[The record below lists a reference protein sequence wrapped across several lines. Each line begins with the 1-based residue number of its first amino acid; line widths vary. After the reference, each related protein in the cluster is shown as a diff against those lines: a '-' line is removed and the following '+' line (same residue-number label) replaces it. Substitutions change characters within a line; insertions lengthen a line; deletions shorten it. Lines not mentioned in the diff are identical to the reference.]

1 TKKRPLEENV
11 DTEET
16 SPKKLKSSNKK
27 KSNGDENK
35 KLATIKPV
43 VDDKMATNKLQTK
56 CRPGQL
62 VELINGLSKEQKE
75 AVREIGFG
83 GLLQLKVTKLP
94 HGILPWILKAFDY
107 TCNMFK
113 LKKTE
118 FIITKDDV
126 HDIFLL
132 PRGGN
137 QVVLTQTGN
146 TVSVTD
152 SRLKKE
158 WRLRFD
164 VQNSSDPITVKR
176 VFETLRGSNDSG
188 DEFTKL
194 FVLFSVS
201 VFLAPTSNKT
211 IDLKLVRAVAN
222 VENIRAYDWCDYIF
236 REMVNSVKVFKQGGK
251 SIVIGCI
258 LVVMLAYFHRFN
270 FKGDVMGHTLPLIS
284 HWDDEKL
291 SKRVQDEKKTG
302 SLGNAPLSKI
312 DYPISLQQQDKP
324 EAVRGT
330 QNSDKGLDEVLEEE
344 VDEECESKEGY
355 LMVKLPKGVESDKQ
369 IKARS
374 IDGAHE
380 IYLRMKR
387 DNELFFSRYV
397 NNMNKLGKMKPTK
410 RNDEPSTSVH
420 DEATEDSAAE
430 EVVVNNEENPSAK
443 QAPAPAPA
451 PSLSQTQ
458 LALRDPNYHT
468 FIEGLVARSYEKE
481 KAKRGLPTF
490 DIWTDML
497 KIQYKELNKKYGGC
511 FDKDLFSDDDLECA
525 DEENDEEVDV
535 TNLNSDDGG
544 EAEKRND
551 VEECFDDFVTNIV
564 LGVTSNIEHM
574 YEDTNVVNQKDDV
587 ESNVDLGV
595 MGATEYVPDEGNQ
608 NRDFDDGKLDDSNI
622 SAHRCISKYLLHS
635 NVIPAS
641 AGMVPYHLGCT
652 LDCGLP
658 NEDLQIVS
666 DFMLKNEL
674 LYAPVMQLRK
684 EVMDYCFLND
694 YWCDKT
700 EIVCNF
706 GVFHNT
712 TKKDIESLLPNT
724 MIEAIVIESWAIML
738 NKMQMAGSGSRRP
751 RRIFFGI
758 AHSVFVPLL
767 YEQHYFCVCIDF
779 VREKLFYLDN
789 RCYDDFNETM
799 FAYMTDVVANT
810 YAEYLVSKGTKN
822 AVKVKEFMMI
832 NVPFDWQTREQDLDC
847 GVFMMFHMMFF
858 DGDIFYCELYNV
870 QKRDLYRGEVAVT
883 LILSDFNGNRSEVLE
898 RVTRHNEMKGKLL
911 PKLLSK
917 RERIKKKK
925 TKGRAGVKNVQTPDS
940 KIKDM
945 VEDGSASVVGSS
957 RPGKSDGLGCT
968 FNCGMGDDK
977 VLLVSKFMRA
987 NQTLFAKM
995 LSTRKEV
1002 LDYCL
1007 LDDHNLSLDEVVA
1020 VFGDGRSLIRGDILS
1035 LRPTVPVNTAVI
1047 ECWALILNHIEH
1059 TEKSETSLM
1068 FIGIGHMASH
1078 MSDYLEGKGDER
1090 AVDLIAFPVVHIK
1103 FNWQT
1108 YEENNIESG
1117 NFLMMHM
1124 IRYEG
1129 DIFEA
1134 DLKSKVYRR
1143 YYWAEMAA
1151 ALLLAD
1157 INEER
1162 ANLIDRVKKFSL
1174 TKDEI
1179 WKEVKPKRGKTGTVK
1194 EKKGAAEEE
1203 VDKVDSFTKE
1213 KEDTIEI
1220 TRINTEIPV
1229 LHNPPRQYHTI
1240 QGDIEDGQP
1249 KRVFKRYKRAA
1260 HSRGRGQSRGRGRG
1274 RNYSQ

>member
-1 TKKRPLEENV
+1 LLSNMKLTIKNPKMPLKKGDAAEETLVVMQKKLISKQNKPKTKKRPLEENV

-27 KSNGDENK
+27 K
-35 KLATIKPV
+35 
-43 VDDKMATNKLQTK
+43 
-56 CRPGQL
+56 RQL

-137 QVVLTQTGN
+137 QVVLAQTGN

-158 WRLRFD
+158 WRLWFD
-164 VQNSSDPITVKR
+164 LQNNSDPITVKR

-188 DEFTKL
+188 DEFKKL
-194 FVLFSVS
+194 FVLFCVS

-251 SIVIGCI
+251 SIVSGCI

-270 FKGDVMGHTLPLIS
+270 FKGDVIGHTLPLIN

-344 VDEECESKEGY
+344 VDEECEIE
-355 LMVKLPKGVESDKQ
+355 
-369 IKARS
+369 RR
-374 IDGAHE
+374 GAHE

-443 QAPAPAPA
+443 QAPT

-458 LALRDPNYHT
+458 PALRDPDYHT
-468 FIEGLVARSYEKE
+468 FIDGLVARLYEKE

-490 DIWTDML
+490 HIWTDML

-511 FDKDLFSDDDLECA
+511 FDRDLLSDDDLECA

-535 TNLNSDDGG
+535 TNLNSDNGG
-544 EAEKRND
+544 EAEKWND
-551 VEECFDDFVTNIV
+551 EEECFDDFVTNIV

-574 YEDTNVVNQKDDV
+574 FEDTNVVNQKDDI
-587 ESNVDLGV
+587 ESN
-595 MGATEYVPDEGNQ
+595 VPDEGNQ
-608 NRDFDDGKLDDSNI
+608 NRDFEDGKPDDGNI
-622 SAHRCISKYLLHS
+622 SAQRCISKYLLHS
-635 NVIPAS
+635 NVVPAS

-658 NEDLQIVS
+658 NEDLVIVS
-666 DFMLKNEL
+666 EFMLKNEL

-706 GVFHNT
+706 GIFHNT

-738 NKMQMAGSGSRRP
+738 NKMQMAGSGSTRP

-758 AHSVFVPLL
+758 AHSIVVEKMIDIDNDDEDNGDLKKYKAEVFSTWDMWSGFYDEPLNLNAEMVFIPLL
-767 YEQHYFCVCIDF
+767 YEEHFFCVCIDF
-779 VREKLFYLDN
+779 VRERLFYLDN
-789 RCYDDFNETM
+789 RCYDDFDETT
-799 FAYMTDVVANT
+799 FAIMTDVVANT
-810 YAEYLVSKGTKN
+810 YAEYLVSKGTEN
-822 AVKVKEFMMI
+822 AVKVRKFMMI
-832 NVPFDWQTREQDLDC
+832 NVPFDWQTREHNLDC
-847 GVFMMFHMMFF
+847 GVFMMFHMM
-858 DGDIFYCELYNV
+858 
-870 QKRDLYRGEVAVT
+870 
-883 LILSDFNGNRSEVLE
+883 SEVLE
-898 RVTRHNEMKGKLL
+898 RVTRHNEMKVKLL

-917 RERIKKKK
+917 RERINKKK
-925 TKGRAGVKNVQTPDS
+925 TKGRAGKKNVQTPDS

-945 VEDGSASVVGSS
+945 VEDGPASVVGSS
-957 RPGKSDGLGCT
+957 RRGKSDGLGCT
-968 FNCGMGDDK
+968 FNCGMADDK

-987 NQTLFAKM
+987 NQALFAKM

-1020 VFGDGRSLIRGDILS
+1020 VYGDGRSLTRGDILS

-1068 FIGIGHMASH
+1068 FFGIGHMASH

-1090 AVDLIAFPVVHIK
+1090 AIDLIAFPVVHIK

-1162 ANLIDRVKKFSL
+1162 ANLIDRVKTFSL

-1179 WKEVKPKRGKTGTVK
+1179 WKEVKPKRGKTGLVK

-1220 TRINTEIPV
+1220 TRINTEIPI

-1249 KRVFKRYKRAA
+1249 KRFFKRYKRHA
-1260 HSRGRGQSRGRGRG
+1260 HSGGRGQSRGRGR
-1274 RNYSQ
+1274 NYSQ

>member
-1 TKKRPLEENV
+1 MPLEKGDAAEETLVVMQKKLISKQNKPKTKKRPLEENV

-35 KLATIKPV
+35 KMATLKPV
-43 VDDKMATNKLQTK
+43 VDDKMATNTLQTK

-62 VELINGLSKEQKE
+62 VELINGPSKEQKE
-75 AVREIGFG
+75 VVREIVFG
-83 GLLQLKVTKLP
+83 GLLQLK
-94 HGILPWILKAFDY
+94 
-107 TCNMFK
+107 M
-113 LKKTE
+113 KKTE

-137 QVVLTQTGN
+137 MAVLAQTGN

-158 WRLRFD
+158 WRLRFV
-164 VQNSSDPITVKR
+164 VQNSSDPITVKG

-188 DEFTKL
+188 DEFKKL

-201 VFLAPTSNKT
+201 VLLAATSNKT

-222 VENIRAYDWCDYIF
+222 VESIRAYDWCAYIF
-236 REMVNSVKVFKQGGK
+236 REMVNSIKVFKQGGK
-251 SIVIGCI
+251 SIVSG
-258 LVVMLAYFHRFN
+258 Y
-270 FKGDVMGHTLPLIS
+270 
-284 HWDDEKL
+284 
-291 SKRVQDEKKTG
+291 
-302 SLGNAPLSKI
+302 
-312 DYPISLQQQDKP
+312 KP

-330 QNSDKGLDEVLEEE
+330 QNSDKGLDEELEEE

-658 NEDLQIVS
+658 NEDLPMVS

-674 LYAPVMQLRK
+674 FFAPVMQLRK

-694 YWCDKT
+694 HRTDKT
-700 EIVCNF
+700 KWQYKTAKDF
-706 GVFHNT
+706 LRHFT
-712 TKKDIESLLPNT
+712 LKKMIDIDHDDEDN
-724 MIEAIVIESWAIML
+724 EH
-738 NKMQMAGSGSRRP
+738 
-751 RRIFFGI
+751 F
-758 AHSVFVPLL
+758 
-767 YEQHYFCVCIDF
+767 FCVCIDF

-789 RCYDDFNETM
+789 RCYDDFNETA

-810 YAEYLVSKGTKN
+810 YAEYLVSKGTEN

-832 NVPFDWQTREQDLDC
+832 NVPFDWQTQEHDLDC

-858 DGDIFYCELYNV
+858 YGDIFDCELYNV
-870 QKRDLYRGEVAVT
+870 QKRDLYRGEIAAT

-898 RVTRHNEMKGKLL
+898 RVTRHNEMKGN
-911 PKLLSK
+911 LLSK
-917 RERIKKKK
+917 RERINKKK
-925 TKGRAGVKNVQTPDS
+925 TKGRAGKKNVQTPDS

-945 VEDGSASVVGSS
+945 VEDGPASVVGSS
-957 RPGKSDGLGCT
+957 RRGKSDGLGCT
-968 FNCGMGDDK
+968 FNCGMADDK

-987 NQTLFAKM
+987 NQALFAKM

-1020 VFGDGRSLIRGDILS
+1020 YFGDGRSLTRGDILS
-1035 LRPTVPVNTAVI
+1035 LRPTVYVNTVVI

-1068 FIGIGHMASH
+1068 FFGIGHMDVIHS
-1078 MSDYLEGKGDER
+1078 LIEQEGKGDENKDQNIQKLFDTWDEFVLKNTVPCNWK
-1090 AVDLIAFPVVHIK
+1090 ADLIFVPMVWEDHYFCVCINFTREMVEVLDNTKYDQWEETIIYKAADLLEWFTDTSELVMKLSLTVLELVAFPVVQIK

-1151 ALLLAD
+1151 AMLLAT

-1162 ANLIDRVKKFSL
+1162 ANLIDKVKEFNL

-1194 EKKGAAEEE
+1194 EKKGVAEEE

-1213 KEDTIEI
+1213 KEDTIEM
-1220 TRINTEIPV
+1220 TRINTEIPI

-1240 QGDIEDGQP
+1240 QGDIDDGQP
-1249 KRVFKRYKRAA
+1249 KRVFKRYKRPA

>member
-1 TKKRPLEENV
+1 MRMCGVSDHRSVGEQKKEKVEHVVWRER
-11 DTEET
+11 
-16 SPKKLKSSNKK
+16 KKKMNGGERGKKNKK
-27 KSNGDENK
+27 
-35 KLATIKPV
+35 A
-43 VDDKMATNKLQTK
+43 
-56 CRPGQL
+56 
-62 VELINGLSKEQKE
+62 
-75 AVREIGFG
+75 
-83 GLLQLKVTKLP
+83 
-94 HGILPWILKAFDY
+94 
-107 TCNMFK
+107 
-113 LKKTE
+113 
-118 FIITKDDV
+118 
-126 HDIFLL
+126 
-132 PRGGN
+132 
-137 QVVLTQTGN
+137 
-146 TVSVTD
+146 
-152 SRLKKE
+152 SR
-158 WRLRFD
+158 
-164 VQNSSDPITVKR
+164 
-176 VFETLRGSNDSG
+176 
-188 DEFTKL
+188 
-194 FVLFSVS
+194 
-201 VFLAPTSNKT
+201 
-211 IDLKLVRAVAN
+211 
-222 VENIRAYDWCDYIF
+222 
-236 REMVNSVKVFKQGGK
+236 
-251 SIVIGCI
+251 
-258 LVVMLAYFHRFN
+258 
-270 FKGDVMGHTLPLIS
+270 
-284 HWDDEKL
+284 
-291 SKRVQDEKKTG
+291 
-302 SLGNAPLSKI
+302 
-312 DYPISLQQQDKP
+312 
-324 EAVRGT
+324 
-330 QNSDKGLDEVLEEE
+330 
-344 VDEECESKEGY
+344 
-355 LMVKLPKGVESDKQ
+355 
-369 IKARS
+369 
-374 IDGAHE
+374 
-380 IYLRMKR
+380 
-387 DNELFFSRYV
+387 
-397 NNMNKLGKMKPTK
+397 
-410 RNDEPSTSVH
+410 
-420 DEATEDSAAE
+420 
-430 EVVVNNEENPSAK
+430 
-443 QAPAPAPA
+443 
-451 PSLSQTQ
+451 
-458 LALRDPNYHT
+458 
-468 FIEGLVARSYEKE
+468 ARSYEKE

-511 FDKDLFSDDDLECA
+511 FDRDLLSDDDLECA

-551 VEECFDDFVTNIV
+551 EEECFDDFVTNIV
-564 LGVTSNIEHM
+564 LGVTSNIQHM
-574 YEDTNVVNQKDDV
+574 FEDTNVVNQKDDI
-587 ESNVDLGV
+587 ESN
-595 MGATEYVPDEGNQ
+595 VPDEGNQ
-608 NRDFDDGKLDDSNI
+608 NRDFDDGKPDDSNI
-622 SAHRCISKYLLHS
+622 SAQRCIIKYLLHS

-658 NEDLQIVS
+658 NEDLPIVS
-666 DFMLKNEL
+666 EFMLKNEL

-684 EVMDYCFLND
+684 EIVVEKMIDTDHDDEDNGELKKYKAEVFSTWDMWSGFYDEPLNLNA
-694 YWCDKT
+694 
-700 EIVCNF
+700 EM
-706 GVFHNT
+706 VF
-712 TKKDIESLLPNT
+712 I
-724 MIEAIVIESWAIML
+724 
-738 NKMQMAGSGSRRP
+738 
-751 RRIFFGI
+751 
-758 AHSVFVPLL
+758 PLL
-767 YEQHYFCVCIDF
+767 YEEHFFCVCIDF
-779 VREKLFYLDN
+779 VRERLFYLDN
-789 RCYDDFNETM
+789 RCYDDFDETT
-799 FAYMTDVVANT
+799 FAIMTDVVANT
-810 YAEYLVSKGTKN
+810 YAEYLVSKGTEN
-822 AVKVKEFMMI
+822 AVKVRKFMMI
-832 NVPFDWQTREQDLDC
+832 NVPFDWQTREHNLDC

-858 DGDIFYCELYNV
+858 DGDIFDCELYNV
-870 QKRDLYRGEVAVT
+870 EKRDLYRGEIAAT

-898 RVTRHNEMKGKLL
+898 RVTRHNEMKVKLL

-917 RERIKKKK
+917 RERINKKK
-925 TKGRAGVKNVQTPDS
+925 TKGRAGKKNVQTPDS

-945 VEDGSASVVGSS
+945 VEDGPASVVGRS
-957 RPGKSDGLGCT
+957 RRGKSYGLGCT
-968 FNCGMGDDK
+968 FNCGMADDK

-987 NQTLFAKM
+987 NQALFAKM

-1007 LDDHNLSLDEVVA
+1007 LDDHNLSLEYD
-1020 VFGDGRSLIRGDILS
+1020 FSTSLIGTQQIIRGCCRLWRWSITYQRGYLS

-1249 KRVFKRYKRAA
+1249 KRVFKRYKRPA

>member
-1 TKKRPLEENV
+1 MPLKKGDAVEETFVVMQKKLISKQNKPKTKKRPLEENV

-35 KLATIKPV
+35 KLTTIKPV

-75 AVREIGFG
+75 AGREIGFG
-83 GLLQLKVTKLP
+83 GLLQLKV
-94 HGILPWILKAFDY
+94 
-107 TCNMFK
+107 
-113 LKKTE
+113 
-118 FIITKDDV
+118 
-126 HDIFLL
+126 
-132 PRGGN
+132 
-137 QVVLTQTGN
+137 VLAQTGN

-152 SRLKKE
+152 NRLKKE

-164 VQNSSDPITVKR
+164 LQNNSDPITVKR

-188 DEFTKL
+188 DEFKKP

-211 IDLKLVRAVAN
+211 IDLKLVRVVAN

-251 SIVIGCI
+251 SIVSGCI

-302 SLGNAPLSKI
+302 SLGNAPLLKI
-312 DYPISLQQQDKP
+312 DYPINLQQQDKP

-330 QNSDKGLDEVLEEE
+330 QNSDKGLDEVLEEEVDEE

-374 IDGAHE
+374 IDGVHE

-443 QAPAPAPA
+443 QAPAP
-451 PSLSQTQ
+451 SLSQTQ
-458 LALRDPNYHT
+458 PALRDPDYHT
-468 FIEGLVARSYEKE
+468 FIDGLVARSYEKE

-511 FDKDLFSDDDLECA
+511 FDRDLLSDDDLECA

-551 VEECFDDFVTNIV
+551 EEECFDDFVTNIV
-564 LGVTSNIEHM
+564 LGVTSSIEHM
-574 YEDTNVVNQKDDV
+574 FEDTNVVNQKDDI
-587 ESNVDLGV
+587 ESN
-595 MGATEYVPDEGNQ
+595 VPDEGNQ
-608 NRDFDDGKLDDSNI
+608 NRDFDDGKPDDGNI
-622 SAHRCISKYLLHS
+622 SAQRCISKYLLYY
-635 NVIPAS
+635 VVPAS

-738 NKMQMAGSGSRRP
+738 NKMQMAGSGSTRP

-758 AHSVFVPLL
+758 AHSIVVEKMIDIDHDDEDNGESKKYKAEVFSTWDMWSGFYDEPLNLNAEMVFIPLL
-767 YEQHYFCVCIDF
+767 YEEHFFCVCIDF
-779 VREKLFYLDN
+779 VRERLFYLDN
-789 RCYDDFNETM
+789 RCYDDFDETT
-799 FAYMTDVVANT
+799 FAIMTDVVANT
-810 YAEYLVSKGTKN
+810 YAEYLVSKGTEN
-822 AVKVKEFMMI
+822 AVK
-832 NVPFDWQTREQDLDC
+832 
-847 GVFMMFHMMFF
+847 
-858 DGDIFYCELYNV
+858 
-870 QKRDLYRGEVAVT
+870 KRDLYRGEVAAS
-883 LILSDFNGNRSEVLE
+883 LILSDFNGNRSEVSE

-925 TKGRAGVKNVQTPDS
+925 TKGRAGVKNVPTPDS

-945 VEDGSASVVGSS
+945 VEDGSASVLGNS
-957 RPGKSDGLGCT
+957 RRGKSDGLGCT
-968 FNCGMGDDK
+968 LNCGMTDDK
-977 VLLVSKFMRA
+977 VLLVSKFTRA

-1007 LDDHNLSLDEVVA
+1007 LDDQNLSLDEVVA
-1020 VFGDGRSLIRGDILS
+1020 VFGDGRSLTRGDILS
-1035 LRPTVPVNTAVI
+1035 LRPTVPVHTADVIHSLIEQEGKGDENKDQNIQKLFDTWDEFVSKNTVPCNWKAD
-1047 ECWALILNHIEH
+1047 LI
-1059 TEKSETSLM
+1059 
-1068 FIGIGHMASH
+1068 FVPMASH

-1090 AVDLIAFPVVHIK
+1090 AVEVVGFPVVHIK

-1108 YEENNIESG
+1108 YEENNVESG

-1134 DLKSKVYRR
+1134 DLKSKVCRR

-1162 ANLIDRVKKFSL
+1162 ANLIDRVKEFSV

-1179 WKEVKPKRGKTGTVK
+1179 WKEVKSKRGKTGTVK
-1194 EKKGAAEEE
+1194 EKKGVAEEE

-1213 KEDTIEI
+1213 KEDTIEM

-1229 LHNPPRQYHTI
+1229 LHNPLENITQYKGILTMDNQKESLNATRGLHTV
-1240 QGDIEDGQP
+1240 GV
-1249 KRVFKRYKRAA
+1249 KVRVKVVVEE
-1260 HSRGRGQSRGRGRG
+1260 
-1274 RNYSQ
+1274 NNSQ

>member
-1 TKKRPLEENV
+1 LLGNMKLTIKNPKMPLKKGDAAEETLVVMQKKLISKQNEPKKKKRPLEENV

-35 KLATIKPV
+35 KMETLKPV

-94 HGILPWILKAFDY
+94 HGILPWILKAFNY
-107 TCNMFK
+107 TCNMVK
-113 LKKTE
+113 LKKT
-118 FIITKDDV
+118 D
-126 HDIFLL
+126 
-132 PRGGN
+132 
-137 QVVLTQTGN
+137 
-146 TVSVTD
+146 
-152 SRLKKE
+152 RLKKE
-158 WRLRFD
+158 WRLRFG

-176 VFETLRGSNDSG
+176 VFETLRGSNDSR
-188 DEFTKL
+188 DEFKKL

-222 VENIRAYDWCDYIF
+222 VENFWAYDWCAYIL

-251 SIVIGCI
+251 SIVSG
-258 LVVMLAYFHRFN
+258 Y
-270 FKGDVMGHTLPLIS
+270 
-284 HWDDEKL
+284 
-291 SKRVQDEKKTG
+291 
-302 SLGNAPLSKI
+302 
-312 DYPISLQQQDKP
+312 
-324 EAVRGT
+324 
-330 QNSDKGLDEVLEEE
+330 KGLDEEVEEE

-369 IKARS
+369 IKAQS

-410 RNDEPSTSVH
+410 RNDEPSTFVH

-430 EVVVNNEENPSAK
+430 EVVVNNEENASAK
-443 QAPAPAPA
+443 QAPAPTPA

-458 LALRDPNYHT
+458 PALRDPDYHT
-468 FIEGLVARSYEKE
+468 FIDGLVARSYEKE

-490 DIWTDML
+490 DIWSDML

-511 FDKDLFSDDDLECA
+511 FDRDLLSDNDLECA

-551 VEECFDDFVTNIV
+551 EEECFDDFVTNIV

-574 YEDTNVVNQKDDV
+574 YEDTNVVNQKDDI
-587 ESNVDLGV
+587 ESN
-595 MGATEYVPDEGNQ
+595 VPDEGNQ
-608 NRDFDDGKLDDSNI
+608 NKDFDD
-622 SAHRCISKYLLHS
+622 
-635 NVIPAS
+635 
-641 AGMVPYHLGCT
+641 GMVPYHLGCT

-658 NEDLQIVS
+658 NEDLPIVS
-666 DFMLKNEL
+666 EFMLKNEL
-674 LYAPVMQLRK
+674 LFAPVMQLRK
-684 EVMDYCFLND
+684 EVMGYCFLND
-694 YWCDKT
+694 YRFDKT

-706 GVFHNT
+706 KVFHNT
-712 TKKDIESLLPNT
+712 TKKDIERSGNT
-724 MIEAIVIESWAIML
+724 
-738 NKMQMAGSGSRRP
+738 RP

-758 AHSVFVPLL
+758 AHSIVVEKMIDIDHDDEDDGEMKKYKVEVFSTWDTWSGIYDEPLNLNAEMVFVPLL

-789 RCYDDFNETM
+789 RCYDDFNETT

-1068 FIGIGHMASH
+1068 FFGIGHMACH
-1078 MSDYLEGKGDER
+1078 LSDYLEGKGDER
-1090 AVDLIAFPVVHIK
+1090 AVALVGFPVVHIK
-1103 FNWQT
+1103 FNWET
-1108 YEENNIESG
+1108 YEENNVEFG

-1157 INEER
+1157 INEKR
-1162 ANLIDRVKKFSL
+1162 ANLIDRVKEFSV

-1179 WKEVKPKRGKTGTVK
+1179 WKEVKPKRGKTGTIK
-1194 EKKGAAEEE
+1194 EKKGVAEEE
-1203 VDKVDSFTKE
+1203 VDKVDSFTKK
-1213 KEDTIEI
+1213 KEDTIEM
-1220 TRINTEIPV
+1220 TMINTEIPV

-1240 QGDIEDGQP
+1240 QGDIDDGQP
-1249 KRVFKRYKRAA
+1249 KKSLNATRGMHTVEVEVRVEVVVEEETIL
-1260 HSRGRGQSRGRGRG
+1260 SS
-1274 RNYSQ
+1274 

>member
-1 TKKRPLEENV
+1 
-11 DTEET
+11 
-16 SPKKLKSSNKK
+16 
-27 KSNGDENK
+27 
-35 KLATIKPV
+35 
-43 VDDKMATNKLQTK
+43 
-56 CRPGQL
+56 
-62 VELINGLSKEQKE
+62 
-75 AVREIGFG
+75 
-83 GLLQLKVTKLP
+83 
-94 HGILPWILKAFDY
+94 
-107 TCNMFK
+107 
-113 LKKTE
+113 
-118 FIITKDDV
+118 
-126 HDIFLL
+126 
-132 PRGGN
+132 
-137 QVVLTQTGN
+137 
-146 TVSVTD
+146 
-152 SRLKKE
+152 
-158 WRLRFD
+158 
-164 VQNSSDPITVKR
+164 
-176 VFETLRGSNDSG
+176 
-188 DEFTKL
+188 
-194 FVLFSVS
+194 
-201 VFLAPTSNKT
+201 
-211 IDLKLVRAVAN
+211 
-222 VENIRAYDWCDYIF
+222 
-236 REMVNSVKVFKQGGK
+236 
-251 SIVIGCI
+251 
-258 LVVMLAYFHRFN
+258 
-270 FKGDVMGHTLPLIS
+270 
-284 HWDDEKL
+284 
-291 SKRVQDEKKTG
+291 
-302 SLGNAPLSKI
+302 
-312 DYPISLQQQDKP
+312 
-324 EAVRGT
+324 
-330 QNSDKGLDEVLEEE
+330 
-344 VDEECESKEGY
+344 
-355 LMVKLPKGVESDKQ
+355 
-369 IKARS
+369 
-374 IDGAHE
+374 
-380 IYLRMKR
+380 
-387 DNELFFSRYV
+387 
-397 NNMNKLGKMKPTK
+397 MKPTK

-608 NRDFDDGKLDDSNI
+608 NKDFDDGKLDDSNI

-652 LDCGLP
+652 LDCGLS
-658 NEDLQIVS
+658 NEDLPIVS
-666 DFMLKNEL
+666 DFMLKMSFYL
-674 LYAPVMQLRK
+674 HQSCSLGRRKWQYKTAKDFLRHCTLK
-684 EVMDYCFLND
+684 KMIDIDHDDEDDDEMKKYKAEVFNTWDMWSGIYDEPLN
-694 YWCDKT
+694 
-700 EIVCNF
+700 
-706 GVFHNT
+706 
-712 TKKDIESLLPNT
+712 
-724 MIEAIVIESWAIML
+724 L
-738 NKMQMAGSGSRRP
+738 NAEMVYVS
-751 RRIFFGI
+751 
-758 AHSVFVPLL
+758 LL

-779 VREKLFYLDN
+779 VRETLFYLDN
-789 RCYDDFNETM
+789 RCYDDFNETA

-810 YAEYLVSKGTKN
+810 YVEYLVSKGTEN
-822 AVKVKEFMMI
+822 AVKVRKFMMI
-832 NVPFDWQTREQDLDC
+832 NVPFDWQTREHNLDC

-858 DGDIFYCELYNV
+858 YGDIFDCELYNV
-870 QKRDLYRGEVAVT
+870 EKRDLYRGEIAAT

-898 RVTRHNEMKGKLL
+898 RVTRHNEMIVKLL

-917 RERIKKKK
+917 RERINKKK
-925 TKGRAGVKNVQTPDS
+925 TKGRAGKKNVHTPDS

-945 VEDGSASVVGSS
+945 VEDGPASVVGSS
-957 RPGKSDGLGCT
+957 RRGKSDGLGCT
-968 FNCGMGDDK
+968 FNCGMADDK

-987 NQTLFAKM
+987 NQALFAKM

-1020 VFGDGRSLIRGDILS
+1020 VYGDGRSLTRGDILS
-1035 LRPTVPVNTAVI
+1035 LRPTVPVNTVVI

-1068 FIGIGHMASH
+1068 FFGIGHMDVIHNLIEQEGKGDENKDQNIQKLFDTWDEFVSKNTVPCNWKADLIFVPMVWEDHYFCVCINFTREMVDVLDNTKYDQWEETIIYTAADLLASH

-1134 DLKSKVYRR
+1134 DVKSKVYRR

-1151 ALLLAD
+1151 ALLLA
-1157 INEER
+1157 
-1162 ANLIDRVKKFSL
+1162 
-1174 TKDEI
+1174 
-1179 WKEVKPKRGKTGTVK
+1179 
-1194 EKKGAAEEE
+1194 
-1203 VDKVDSFTKE
+1203 
-1213 KEDTIEI
+1213 
-1220 TRINTEIPV
+1220 
-1229 LHNPPRQYHTI
+1229 
-1240 QGDIEDGQP
+1240 
-1249 KRVFKRYKRAA
+1249 
-1260 HSRGRGQSRGRGRG
+1260 
-1274 RNYSQ
+1274 